1 MTVAAATQRSSGEL
15 LVRYQF
21 DPGARLELHFQTIDG
36 RAFFFCPKR
45 VPRSQGE
52 RVNVEFTAGAGQ
64 NACTLQGEVRGH
76 EMGGTFTGSWIE
88 FAASDLAGTLRKPF
102 AALPSNVLLPVN
114 AMVRL
119 RRAGATQILCR
130 VDAVSESEVR
140 LGCLPAGVSVGER
153 VSLAVLGGPPCD
165 SDLGTGNIVWVE
177 DRDARVEFA
186 RQELPRAL
194 VVLLHRA
201 RTRLGNP
208 LEVRHPA
215 SCCCRNGTPPNQP
228 PVPRAAHRRIS

>member
-1 MTVAAATQRSSGEL
+1 MTVAAATQHSSGDL

-21 DPGARLELHFQTIDG
+21 DAGARLELHFQTIDG

-64 NACTLQGEVRGH
+64 NACTLQGVVRGH

-88 FAASDLAGTLRKPF
+88 FAASDLAGTLRK
-102 AALPSNVLLPVN
+102 AAPPSNVLPIT

-119 RRAGATQILCR
+119 RRAGATQVLCR
-130 VDAVSESEVR
+130 IDAVSETEVH
-140 LGCLPAGVSVGER
+140 LGCLPAGLSVGER
-153 VSLAVLGGPPCD
+153 VSLAILGGPPVE
-165 SDLGTGNIVWVE
+165 SDLGTGNVVWVE
-177 DRDARVEFA
+177 ERDARVEFA
-186 RQELPRAL
+186 HQGAPRAL

-201 RTRLGNP
+201 RARLGNP

-215 SCCCRNGTPPNQP
+215 SCYCRLGGAPNQP

>member
-1 MTVAAATQRSSGEL
+1 MTVAAATQHSSGDL

-64 NACTLQGEVRGH
+64 NACTLQGVVRGH

-88 FAASDLAGTLRKPF
+88 FAASDLAGTLRKASTAP
-102 AALPSNVLLPVN
+102 PSNVLPIN

-119 RRAGATQILCR
+119 RRAGTTQVLCR
-130 VDAVSESEVR
+130 IDAVSETEVH
-140 LGCLPAGVSVGER
+140 LGCLPAGLSVGER
-153 VSLAVLGGPPCD
+153 VSLAILGGPPVE
-165 SDLGTGNIVWVE
+165 SDLGTGNVVWVE
-177 DRDARVEFA
+177 ERDARVEFA
-186 RQELPRAL
+186 HQAAPRAL

-215 SCCCRNGTPPNQP
+215 SCYCRLGGAPNQP

>member
-1 MTVAAATQRSSGEL
+1 MTVAAATQHSSGDL

-64 NACTLQGEVRGH
+64 NACTLRGVVRGH

-88 FAASDLAGTLRKPF
+88 FAASDLAGTLRK
-102 AALPSNVLLPVN
+102 AAPPSDVLPIN

-119 RRAGATQILCR
+119 RRAGATQVLCR
-130 VDAVSESEVR
+130 IDAVSETEVH
-140 LGCLPAGVSVGER
+140 LGCLPAGLSVGER
-153 VSLAVLGGPPCD
+153 VSLAILGGPPIE
-165 SDLGTGNIVWVE
+165 SDLGTGNVVWVE
-177 DRDARVEFA
+177 ERDARVEFA
-186 RQELPRAL
+186 HQGAPRAL

-215 SCCCRNGTPPNQP
+215 SCYCRLGGAPNQP

>member
-1 MTVAAATQRSSGEL
+1 MTVAVATRHSSGDL

-52 RVNVEFTAGAGQ
+52 RVNVEFTAASQ
-64 NACTLQGEVRGH
+64 NACMLKGVVRGH

-88 FAASDLAGTLRKPF
+88 FAASDLGTLRKAFTAPH
-102 AALPSNVLLPVN
+102 SNLLLPIN

-119 RRAGATQILCR
+119 RRAGAMEVLCR
-130 VDAVSESEVR
+130 VDAVSENEVR
-140 LGCLPAGVSVGER
+140 LGCLPPGLIVGDR
-153 VSLAVLGGPPCD
+153 VSLAMLGGPPCD
-165 SDLGTGNIVWVE
+165 SDMGTGNIVWLE
-177 DRDARVEFA
+177 ARDGRVRFA
-186 RQELPRAL
+186 HQEAPRAL

-208 LEVRHPA
+208 VEVRHSPL
-215 SCCCRNGTPPNQP
+215 CCCRKGATPNQP
-228 PVPRAAHRRIS
+228 PVPRVAHRRIS